1 MLKTCGHSNIFD
13 FWKIFIKFGEIVGE
27 VKMMNEFDTS
37 GATYSFTKNMNQNAL
52 KR

>member
-1 MLKTCGHSNIFD
+1 M
-13 FWKIFIKFGEIVGE
+13 KFGETVGE
-27 VKMMNEFDTS
+27 VEMTNECDTS